1 MNTAVT
7 LSQSTYVVFDLETTG
22 LDPKSG
28 NSIIEIGAVKIQD
41 GKVLDRYDELVDPKV
56 KLSEEIINI
65 TCITNEML
73 EGKREEK
80 EAVIDFM
87 TWVGDLPMVAHN
99 ARFDLSFL
107 EMAYTKYNLGKITNT
122 VIDTLGLS
130 RYLESSERYHNL
142 ATLVKRYNIDWDESK
157 HHRADYDSEG
167 TALIFYKMLKKLEMN
182 DIKSLKELFNY
193 PAIVLKRNY
202 KTT

>member
-87 TWVGDLPMVAHN
+87 NWVGDLPMVAHN

>member
-1 MNTAVT
+1 MNIAVT
-7 LSQSTYVVFDLETTG
+7 LTQSTYVVFDLETTG
-22 LDPKSG
+22 LDPKTG
-28 NSIIEIGAVKIQD
+28 NSIIEIGAVKIKD
-41 GKVLDRYDELVDPKV
+41 GKIIDRYDELIDPKV
-56 KLSEEIINI
+56 KLSDEIVRI

-73 EGKREEK
+73 DGKREEK

-87 TWVGDLPMVAHN
+87 NWVGDLPMVAHN

-107 EMAYTKYNLGKITNT
+107 EMAYIKYDLGKITNT

-167 TALIFYKMLKKLEMN
+167 TALIFYQMLKKLEMN
-182 DIKSLKELFNY
+182 NIKSLKQLFNY